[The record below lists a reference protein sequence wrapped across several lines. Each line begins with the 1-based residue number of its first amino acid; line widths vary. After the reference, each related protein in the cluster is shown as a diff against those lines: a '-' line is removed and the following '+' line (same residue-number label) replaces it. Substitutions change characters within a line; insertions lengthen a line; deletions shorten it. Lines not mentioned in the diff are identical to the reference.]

1 MNIWIYHNFNG
12 DYNFLFMAL
21 IIPNWKLYLMFYTF
35 LEHNNY
41 FLMALW
47 FSLHGIALDC
57 CEDVLFVLFSVITQ
71 WQWWRELMTVI
82 NLWQHSSAA
91 IFFQLQKQHVLCV
104 DLNIQVSIFFLTS
117 VVLFFWPFKVPFSLW
132 PQQGF
137 LFHDLYVLIA
147 IGFLL
152 LWPIYGL
159 FFMTSLWPIYGLFFM
174 TNLWPLIYDFFMTN
188 LWPLIYVTGTI
199 G

>member
-12 DYNFLFMAL
+12 DYYFLFMAL

-91 IFFQLQKQHVLCV
+91 IFFSCKSNMFFALTL
-104 DLNIQVSIFFLTS
+104 IFRFL
-117 VVLFFWPFKVPFSLW
+117 FSLW
-132 PQQGF
+132 PQWVFFFLTSISRF
-137 LFHDLYVLIA
+137 LFYDLYVLIA
-147 IGFLL
+147 IGFHFYDLYVLSHCHRVPFFWPLFQGSQYHWSRAWKMFWLISLPMVLL
-152 LWPIYGL
+152 LGMI
-159 FFMTSLWPIYGLFFM
+159 F
-174 TNLWPLIYDFFMTN
+174 
-188 LWPLIYVTGTI
+188 
-199 G
+199 